1 MPAPSDRETRRQRT
15 GIRFGRTG
23 SALLLGLAVSVSLAA
38 CSAAPAATPP
48 APAPAT
54 ESAAPT
60 PAPSATPAPAP
71 VLQPEKDA
79 AANLAYFDSIATAVV
94 AADGA
99 AGGRA
104 FVDALVAAGF
114 DKSQMEVTFDETNID
129 LAADSIQFSVRFN
142 GECLIGQ
149 NGPATGGYHSAVTAI
164 LASGTCLVGATRQID
179 W

>member
-1 MPAPSDRETRRQRT
+1 M
-15 GIRFGRTG
+15 RFGRCG
-23 SALLLGLAVSVSLAA
+23 SALLLGLTVSMSLAA
-38 CSAAPAATPP
+38 CTAVPAGTPPATVPAAATP
-48 APAPAT
+48 T
-54 ESAAPT
+54 
-60 PAPSATPAPAP
+60 PSATPAPAP

-79 AANLAYFDSIATAVV
+79 TANLAYFDSVATAVV

-99 AGGRA
+99 AGGQA

-114 DKSQMEVTFDETNID
+114 DKAQMEVTFDETNVD

-142 GECLIGQ
+142 GQCLIGQ

>member
-1 MPAPSDRETRRQRT
+1 MSAPSDRETRRRRA

-23 SALLLGLAVSVSLAA
+23 SVLLLGLAVTVSLAA
-38 CSAAPAATPP
+38 CSAAPAATPS
-48 APAPAT
+48 APAS
-54 ESAAPT
+54 ESAAPA
-60 PAPSATPAPAP
+60 PAPSATPVPAP

-94 AADGA
+94 AADEN
-99 AGGRA
+99 AGGQA

-114 DKSQMEVTFDETNID
+114 DKTQMEVTFDETNID

-149 NGPATGGYHSAVTAI
+149 NGPATDGYHSTVTGI

>member
-1 MPAPSDRETRRQRT
+1 MPARSDRETRRRPT
-15 GIRFGRTG
+15 GIRSPRTG
-23 SALLLGLAVSVSLAA
+23 SASLLGLAVTVSLAA
-38 CSAAPAATPP
+38 CSAAPAATPSSS
-48 APAPAT
+48 AT
-54 ESAAPT
+54 ASASARPTASAAPIL
-60 PAPSATPAPAP
+60 APQ
-71 VLQPEKDA
+71 LQPEKDA
-79 AANLAYFDSIATAVV
+79 AANLAYFDSVATAVV
-94 AADGA
+94 TADEN

-104 FVDALVAAGF
+104 FVDALGASGF
-114 DKSQMEVTFDETNID
+114 DRAQMEVTFDETNID

>member
-1 MPAPSDRETRRQRT
+1 VRAPSDRDTRRRRT
-15 GIRFGRTG
+15 GIRSARTAG
-23 SALLLGLAVSVSLAA
+23 TLLLGLAASVSLAA
-38 CSAAPAATPP
+38 CSAPAASPT
-48 APAPAT
+48 ASASASA
-54 ESAAPT
+54 SAA
-60 PAPSATPAPAP
+60 PAPSATPAAAP
-71 VLQPEKDA
+71 ELQPEQDA
-79 AANLAYFDSIATAVV
+79 AANLAYFDTMATAVV
-94 AADGA
+94 AGDDN
-99 AGGRA
+99 AGGRV

-114 DKSQMEVTFDETNID
+114 DKTQMEVTYDETNID

>member
-1 MPAPSDRETRRQRT
+1 M
-15 GIRFGRTG
+15 RFGRAWG
-23 SALLLGLAVSVSLAA
+23 SLVLGLAVGVSLAA
-38 CSAAPAATPP
+38 CSAVPDATPS
-48 APAPAT
+48 APAT
-54 ESAAPT
+54 ASATDT
-60 PAPSATPAPAP
+60 PAPSATAAPAPA
-71 VLQPEKDA
+71 LQPGKDA
-79 AANLAYFDSIATAVV
+79 AANLDYFDTVATKVV
-94 AADGA
+94 AGDEN

-114 DKSQMEVTFDETNID
+114 DKAEMEVTFDETNID

-149 NGPATGGYHSAVTAI
+149 NGPATDGYHSTVTAI

>member
-1 MPAPSDRETRRQRT
+1 MPAPSDRETRSRRT

-23 SALLLGLAVSVSLAA
+23 SALLLGLAVGVSLAA
-38 CSAAPAATPP
+38 CSAAPVATPP
-48 APAPAT
+48 ATASAT
-54 ESAAPT
+54 PT
-60 PAPSATPAPAP
+60 PSATAAPAP

-79 AANLAYFDSIATAVV
+79 AANLAYFDSVATAVV

-99 AGGRA
+99 AGGQA

-114 DKSQMEVTFDETNID
+114 DKAQMEVTFDRTNID

-149 NGPATGGYHSAVTAI
+149 NGPATGGYHSTVTTI